1 LLLAACYA
9 LGLMNTATF
18 PPESPALLTAGL
30 PEFNIVM
37 IYEDAAAGRR
47 AKRFSD
53 RLLCEIGD
61 QYRCVRNLWS
71 FDALS
76 LTDVRN
82 AAAGIARIADLVVVS
97 ASGDRDLTPQVGGWL
112 DLWAWMIDG
121 STPALVALFE
131 NREGEI
137 TQRIRGK
144 LSALARDKQLEF
156 FPHMTSKPSAGFIN
170 AELERLAGSSR
181 WFAN

>member
-61 QYRCVRNLWS
+61 QHHCVRNLWS
-71 FDALS
+71 FDVLS
-76 LTDVRN
+76 LTGVRN
-82 AAAGIARIADLVVVS
+82 AAAGIARAADLVVVS
-97 ASGDRDLTPQVGGWL
+97 VSGDRAFTPKVEEWL
-112 DLWAWMIDG
+112 ELWAWMIDG
-121 STPALVALFE
+121 SAPALVALFE
-131 NREGEI
+131 NKEGEF
-137 TQRIRGK
+137 TPRIREK
-144 LSALARDKQLEF
+144 LKALARDKQLEF
-156 FPHMTSKPSAGFIN
+156 FPHATSKPSASFVN
-170 AELERLAGSSR
+170 VELERLAGASR
-181 WFAN
+181 WFAE